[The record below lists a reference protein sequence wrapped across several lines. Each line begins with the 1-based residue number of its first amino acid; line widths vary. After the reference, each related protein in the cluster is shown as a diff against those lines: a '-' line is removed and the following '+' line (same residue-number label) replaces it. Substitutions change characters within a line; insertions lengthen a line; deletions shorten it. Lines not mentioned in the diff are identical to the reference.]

1 MSWWFGIVSTVL
13 IIPSNHWNFEII
25 VVQINQN
32 NANLILWLWVL
43 IWKIT
48 DGKSYIIQPTNSKNL
63 ILNNMYLEIL
73 NTKPITIHVPFVGP
87 RGLLIVF
94 TMSIMASNNWS
105 DKITI
110 NYIDKNDVN
119 INVLL

>member
-1 MSWWFGIVSTVL
+1 
-13 IIPSNHWNFEII
+13 
-25 VVQINQN
+25 
-32 NANLILWLWVL
+32 
-43 IWKIT
+43 
-48 DGKSYIIQPTNSKNL
+48 
-63 ILNNMYLEIL
+63 MYLEIL